1 MRPLGSTLEPAVE
14 SLHAA
19 ALALWFAAL
28 VGAGLAAAVA
38 FPEMK
43 RLDPRLP
50 EFGAY
55 AGEHWMIAGGHVG
68 RRVFALADRVQLI
81 ASAVGVLTLA
91 AVTRLRVASRPWMAV
106 RWIGVGVAA
115 GLAVYNGLMLAP
127 RMDTNLVA
135 YWEAARV
142 GDEPRA
148 ARFKTAFSAEH
159 PQASRVLSI
168 SAGGVL
174 LGLVAAAASR
184 GPVGRARSA
193 SKGL

>member
-1 MRPLGSTLEPAVE
+1 MRRLEASVE

-43 RLDPRLP
+43 KLDPRLP

-81 ASAVGVLTLA
+81 ASAIAVLTLA
-91 AVTRLRVASRPWMAV
+91 GATRLRVASRPWVAV

-115 GLAVYNGLMLAP
+115 GLAVYNGLVLAP
-127 RMDTNLVA
+127 RMDGNLVA
-135 YWEAARV
+135 YWDAARA
-142 GDEPRA
+142 GDEPQA
-148 ARFKTAFSAEH
+148 AASKQAFSAEH
-159 PQASRVLSI
+159 PHASRVLMFAAS
-168 SAGGVL
+168 GVL
-174 LGLVAAAASR
+174 VGLVAAAASR
-184 GPVGRARSA
+184 APGA
-193 SKGL
+193 SRPAS